1 MYTRMVLPRKS
12 QSGVSLVE
20 LLVVLGIIAI
30 ITGVSIPVIARLG
43 LFTSNKAQLA
53 AREVFTILRAAK
65 IYAVTYNVETA
76 VVYGINIVED
86 SFLPEGNGGTLV
98 TVVDSMTIVRRLKR
112 DEMIELKQNGALLNK
127 SIKDPP
133 FVLVREGNSEF
144 KQLPNGTC
152 ILPDFF
158 RYNYQY
164 GYSETGLH
172 EILIFDTLEGRFLR
186 PRTWFTPED
195 TGKVNPFILAYGQ
208 SPSPDVFPAHRFS
221 SEGAL
226 LVNPLLPQQRL
237 KFRVGILPDADPTDR
252 FFVDIGDPRLFN
264 VNNIKQVEFLSAE
277 VPGIMGEEIQADPPE
292 LQVLH
297 DPDRLIPEGETTR
310 KFDTP
315 IDIDLDIFLYVATGR
330 VKVGS

>member
-1 MYTRMVLPRKS
+1 MVLPRKS

-53 AREVFTILRAAK
+53 AREVFTVLRAAK

-76 VVYGINIVED
+76 VAYGINIVED
-86 SFLPEGNGGTLV
+86 SFLPEGNGGALLA
-98 TVVDSMTIVRRLKR
+98 VVDSMTIVRRLKR

-127 SIKDPP
+127 SFKDPP
-133 FVLVREGNSEF
+133 FVPVREGSSEF

-158 RYNYQY
+158 EYNYEV
-164 GYSETGLH
+164 GYSETGLD
-172 EILIFDTLEGRFLR
+172 EILIFDTLEGRFLK
-186 PRTWFTPED
+186 PRTWFTPDD

-226 LVNPLLPQQRL
+226 LADTPKQRL

-292 LQVLH
+292 LQVLYE
-297 DPDRLIPEGETTR
+297 PPEDEAPQ

-330 VKVGS
+330 VKAGS